1 MINIMALNRNKIEY
15 GEIRKL
21 FTKRSNRY
29 RTILKKDMNRWVR
42 RKAKIINEESIA
54 EIKKEYKGWEF

>member
-1 MINIMALNRNKIEY
+1 MALNRNKIEY

-21 FTKRSNRY
+21 FTKRRDRY
-29 RTILKKDMNRWVR
+29 RTVLKKDMNRWIR